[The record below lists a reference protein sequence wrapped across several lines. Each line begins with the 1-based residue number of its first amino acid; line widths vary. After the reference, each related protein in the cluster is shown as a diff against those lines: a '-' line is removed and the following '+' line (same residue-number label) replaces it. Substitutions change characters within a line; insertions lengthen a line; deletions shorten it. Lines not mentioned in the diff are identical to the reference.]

1 MDISE
6 GWLVPSVTRF
16 PPQGHVYPQ
25 EIAGPNC
32 RPEKKGN
39 QWVFIVPDHK
49 GPRLFIGGNVA
60 LGGVRL
66 GSHDCWLEVG
76 KVGGIILVGCVFP

>member
-32 RPEKKGN
+32 RIKGN
-39 QWVFIVPDHK
+39 QWLIVPDHK

-60 LGGVRL
+60 LGGGTL
-66 GSHDCWLEVG
+66 DSHDNNSRGVVRSSQWKEG
-76 KVGGIILVGCVFP
+76 R